1 MSTLPAALPT
11 DVLTIGS
18 SVLSVLCFVSLF
30 VSSKPVTLGG
40 CFMVLLLTASVTQAI
55 MGLHKLAN
63 APLEAPQEAPAAGS
77 ARGAGM
83 DVLDHA
89 RAAWVWFAASHGS
102 NAS

>member
-1 MSTLPAALPT
+1 MSTLQAALPT

-55 MGLHKLAN
+55 MGLYQLAN
-63 APLEAPQEAPAAGS
+63 APLETSQEAPAAAS
-77 ARGAGM
+77 TRGVGM

-89 RAAWVWFAASHGS
+89 RAAWVWFVASRS
-102 NAS
+102 PNVS